1 MRNTAIVLVIFMLFS
16 ACDRRPKQQDV
27 VLDHNTMDHS
37 KMDHSAMESSPNAA
51 SAPYEL
57 QFIDTMI
64 VHHQG
69 AIDMAQL
76 VQTRAQH
83 PELKKLAADIIEAQQ
98 KEIEQMRSWRSE
110 GFSGAAPAINMDIPG
125 MHDGMK
131 GMDLAKLDLLKE
143 NAFDLE
149 FIRQMIPHHEGAVVM
164 ANDAI
169 ARLGAQSIA
178 AVGIRADLLSLAR
191 EIVDAQEGEINQ
203 MKDWQA
209 QWENAR

>member
-1 MRNTAIVLVIFMLFS
+1 MRNITIFFIILVLFS
-16 ACDRRPKQQDV
+16 ACSRRPNQKDV
-27 VLDHNTMDHS
+27 VLDHNTMGQS
-37 KMDHSAMESSPNAA
+37 KMDHSMMESSPNAA
-51 SAPYEL
+51 SAPYEV

-83 PELKKLAADIIEAQQ
+83 PELKKLANDIIAAQQ
-98 KEIEQMRSWRSE
+98 KEIEQMKSWRDE
-110 GFSGAAPAINMDIPG
+110 GFPGAAPAINMDLPG

-131 GMDLAKLDLLKE
+131 EMDLSKLDTLKE

-149 FIRQMIPHHEGAVVM
+149 FIRQMVPHHEGAVLM

-169 ARLGAQSIA
+169 ARLGAQSET
-178 AVGIRADLLSLAR
+178 AVGIRAQLLTLAHQ
-191 EIVDAQEGEINQ
+191 IVDAQQGEIAQ
-203 MKDWQA
+203 MRDWQTHWA
-209 QWENAR
+209 KVP